1 MNPSKLFRTILV
13 LCGTLFLSSCGIV
26 QYPGQPGMVSSSFA
40 KLDLEILEEPGLFVY
55 EAVYD
60 NSSSGQGVS
69 AVVTKLYPKA
79 QTYTTNV
86 RTNSEGSLFRVKAQY
101 NGADIQMI
109 SMPQQNQ
116 IYVNP
121 NHQLM
126 FLVDYDTSID
136 EIDEK
141 NIAEENLF
149 KPNLSS
155 MLSPKSFETKRVRWE
170 MIRAAK
176 FLPSG
181 NLGYEI
187 TSLQMNQA
195 KFVPSAPIALETTLL
210 QNAIRTTLTPEV
222 KQEFVTFLES
232 HFPTGFKGKVN
243 FYVKDSTQPLSFN
256 LGVNTFKTAEA
267 GGLKIVKEIPERL
280 MKNMLGKGTP

>member
-1 MNPSKLFRTILV
+1 MRSVSLLALV
-13 LCGTLFLSSCGIV
+13 VLLSSCGIV
-26 QYPGQPGMVSSSFA
+26 HYPGQPGMVPSTFS
-40 KLDLEILEEPGLFVY
+40 KLDLEVLEEPGLFVY
-55 EAVYD
+55 ESVYD
-60 NSSSGQGVS
+60 NTSSGQGVT
-69 AVVTKLYPKA
+69 AVITKLYPKA

-86 RTNSEGSLFRVKAQY
+86 RTNADGTLFRVKAQY

-121 NHQLM
+121 GHQLM
-126 FLVDYDTSID
+126 FLVDCENSVD

-149 KPNLSS
+149 KPSNFLQLSQ
-155 MLSPKSFETKRVRWE
+155 KAFETKRLKWE
-170 MIRAAK
+170 IIKAAR

-195 KFVPSAPIALETTLL
+195 KFVPTTPVTLETTLN
-210 QNAIRTTLTPEV
+210 QNAIKTTLSTET
-222 KQEFVTFLES
+222 KGEFVSFLES
-232 HFPTGFKGKVN
+232 NFPKGYRGKVD
-243 FYVKDSTQPLSFN
+243 FFVKDSVVPLTFN

-267 GGLKIVKEIPERL
+267 SGLKIIRGIPEAL
-280 MKNMLGKGTP
+280 IKDILGKSSSDKK

>member
-1 MNPSKLFRTILV
+1 
-13 LCGTLFLSSCGIV
+13 V

-60 NSSSGQGVS
+60 NSPSGQGVS

-141 NIAEENLF
+141 NVAEENLF
-149 KPNLSS
+149 KPNLNS

-181 NLGYEI
+181 SLGYEI

-222 KQEFVTFLES
+222 KQEFVTFLET

-243 FYVKDSTQPLSFN
+243 FYVKDSAQPLSFN

-267 GGLKIVKEIPERL
+267 GGLKIVKEIPEKL
-280 MKNMLGKGTP
+280 LKNIFGKGTP